1 MASKYEHPFR
11 VQAGRLPTFKTQ
23 HHAYDFLAEYQAGGH
38 IRPCAHAR
46 VRGTGSGGWNEGYIV
61 YCEKDSFEIVPVRAL
76 GAGDNSRG
84 FNGCPKGCHLYRPR
98 WRAKLSQWRRNRHP
112 TIWFGMQPWQVK
124 VTLIAALVVLV
135 AIYLGALKDLATL
148 ARTIGEI
155 WHGK

>member
-1 MASKYEHPFR
+1 MTCWNATGATSGSSR
-11 VQAGRLPTFKTQ
+11 
-23 HHAYDFLAEYQAGGH
+23 
-38 IRPCAHAR
+38 C
-46 VRGTGSGGWNEGYIV
+46 GSGAVYWSGWSRVTAWSSPHADSRYIV

-98 WRAKLSQWRRNRHP
+98 WRATLSRWRDRFHP
-112 TIWFGMQPWQVK
+112 AYWFQRQSWQVK

-148 ARTIGEI
+148 ARTIGEA

>member
-1 MASKYEHPFR
+1 
-11 VQAGRLPTFKTQ
+11 
-23 HHAYDFLAEYQAGGH
+23 
-38 IRPCAHAR
+38 
-46 VRGTGSGGWNEGYIV
+46 
-61 YCEKDSFEIVPVRAL
+61 VRAL

-98 WRAKLSQWRRNRHP
+98 WRAKLSQWRRNWHP
-112 TIWFGMQPWQVK
+112 MIWFGMQPWQVK

-148 ARTIGEI
+148 ARTIGEA